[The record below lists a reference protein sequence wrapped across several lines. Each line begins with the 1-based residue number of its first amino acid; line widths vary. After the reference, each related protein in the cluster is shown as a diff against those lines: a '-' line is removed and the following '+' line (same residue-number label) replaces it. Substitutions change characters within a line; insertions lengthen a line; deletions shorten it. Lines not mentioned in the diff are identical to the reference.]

1 MKRRT
6 CVKLGLLSTGAI
18 LSGLGPILGVS
29 ANADM
34 ETSDKGNGFRSI
46 QANLGIEL
54 YLVRSILQQDFE
66 GTLKKLAEIGYKEVE
81 LFGFGQTIFVD
92 DPLFGYSPREMKQ
105 LLEDFG
111 FGLHSVMY
119 SGAADDLAKV
129 AVTANELGASYLIEG
144 MAGEFIE
151 RRPEGP
157 IVSGVTGIDQ
167 VKRIADRLNAFGD
180 ICRKN
185 SIGFAYHNHHMEF
198 VPMED
203 QLAYDIILQ
212 ETDPELVK
220 MELDV
225 GWAKVAGADSAGYIE
240 RYPGRFV
247 ACHFKDFN
255 PGLPPSE
262 NFPIPE
268 MTQLVAPGDGTVD
281 YAKIMAAMDRTGV
294 EHAYVEV
301 DLTDVPLELAQ
312 RAFTYLRSLAYSA

>member
-6 CVKLGLLSTGAI
+6 CVKLGLLSAGTYLA
-18 LSGLGPILGVS
+18 GLGPIPGVS
-29 ANADM
+29 ANTDVEA
-34 ETSDKGNGFRSI
+34 SGKGNGSI

-54 YLVRSILQQDFE
+54 YMVRSVLQQDFE
-66 GTLKKLAEIGYKEVE
+66 GTLKKLAEIGYREVE
-81 LFGFGQTIFVD
+81 LFGFGQNIFID

-105 LLEDFG
+105 LLGDLG

-119 SGAADDLAKV
+119 SGSADDLSEA
-129 AVTANELGASYLIEG
+129 AAPANELGASYLIEG
-144 MAGEFIE
+144 MAGEFID

-157 IVSGVTGIDQ
+157 VVSGVTGIDQ
-167 VKRIADRLNAFGD
+167 VKRIASRLNSYGE

-185 SIGFAYHNHHMEF
+185 GIGFAYHNHHMEF
-198 VPMED
+198 VPVDGRM
-203 QLAYDIILQ
+203 AYDIILD

-225 GWAKVAGADSAGYIE
+225 GWAKVAGADSAGYLE
-240 RYPGRFV
+240 RYPGRFI

-255 PGLPPSE
+255 PELPPSE

-281 YAKIMAAMDRTGV
+281 YAKIMAAMDHTGV

-301 DLTDVPLELAQ
+301 DVLTEPLKKAR

>member
-6 CVKLGLLSTGAI
+6 CVKLGLLSAGAC
-18 LSGLGPILGVS
+18 LAGLGPIPGVP
-29 ANADM
+29 ANADT
-34 ETSDKGNGFRSI
+34 EASGKGNGHGSI

-54 YLVRSILQQDFE
+54 YMVRSVLQQDFE
-66 GTLKKLAEIGYKEVE
+66 GTLKMLAQIGYREVE
-81 LFGFGQTIFVD
+81 LFGFGQNIFVD

-105 LLEDFG
+105 LLEDLG

-119 SGAADDLAKV
+119 SGSADDLSEA
-129 AVTANELGASYLIEG
+129 ADPANELGASYLIEG
-144 MAGEFIE
+144 MAGEFID
-151 RRPEGP
+151 RRPEG
-157 IVSGVTGIDQ
+157 VVVTGVTGIDQ
-167 VKRIADRLNAFGD
+167 VKRIAARLNRYGE

-185 SIGFAYHNHHMEF
+185 GIGFAYHNHHMEF
-198 VPMED
+198 VPVD
-203 QLAYDIILQ
+203 GRTAYDIILD

-225 GWAKVAGADSAGYIE
+225 GWAKVAGVDSAGYIE
-240 RYPGRFV
+240 RYPGRFI

-255 PGLPPSE
+255 PELPPSE

-301 DLTDVPLELAQ
+301 DVLTEPLKNAR

>member
-6 CVKLGLLSTGAI
+6 CVKLGLLSAGAY
-18 LSGLGPILGVS
+18 LAGLGPIPGVS
-29 ANADM
+29 ANTDM
-34 ETSDKGNGFRSI
+34 EASGKGNGSI

-54 YLVRSILQQDFE
+54 YMVRSVLQQDFE
-66 GTLKKLAEIGYKEVE
+66 GTLKKLAEIGYREVE
-81 LFGFGQTIFVD
+81 LFGFGQNIFID

-105 LLEDFG
+105 LLDALG

-119 SGAADDLAKV
+119 SGSADDLSEA
-129 AVTANELGASYLIEG
+129 AEPANELGASYLIEG
-144 MAGEFIE
+144 MAGEFID

-157 IVSGVTGIDQ
+157 VVSGVTGIDQ
-167 VKRIADRLNAFGD
+167 VKRIAARLNSYGE

-185 SIGFAYHNHHMEF
+185 GIGFAYHNHHMEF
-198 VPMED
+198 VPLD
-203 QLAYDIILQ
+203 GRLAYDIILD

-225 GWAKVAGADSAGYIE
+225 GWAKVAGVDSAGYLE
-240 RYPGRFV
+240 RYPGRFI

-255 PGLPPSE
+255 PELPPSE

-301 DLTDVPLELAQ
+301 DVLTEPLKKAR
-312 RAFTYLRSLAYSA
+312 RAFSYLRSLAYST